1 MDVARL
7 LGRLADKQVDMVLVG
22 GMAAIAHH
30 VVHLTN
36 DVDICYASDP
46 ANLERVVRAL
56 APLQPRLRVEG
67 LTDDQSRALPFQ
79 WDSRTLRGHE
89 LLTLETDAGALDLIR
104 FIPGVG
110 DYAAVRAAAILV
122 DLYGHLVPTLDL
134 PALITSKR
142 TLRRPKDLA
151 ALPPLEATLRM
162 RAEQDL

>member
-1 MDVARL
+1 MDAARL
-7 LGRLADKQVDMVLVG
+7 LGRLADEQVDMVLVG

-46 ANLERVVRAL
+46 PNLERVVRAL
-56 APLQPRLRVEG
+56 TPLQPRLRVEG

-79 WDSRTLRGHE
+79 WDSRTLQVHE

-110 DYAAVRAAAILV
+110 DYAAVRAAAIPV

-134 PALITSKR
+134 PALIASKR
-142 TLRRPKDLA
+142 ASRRPKDLA
-151 ALPPLEATLRM
+151 VLPQLEATLRM
-162 RAEQDL
+162 RTEQDL